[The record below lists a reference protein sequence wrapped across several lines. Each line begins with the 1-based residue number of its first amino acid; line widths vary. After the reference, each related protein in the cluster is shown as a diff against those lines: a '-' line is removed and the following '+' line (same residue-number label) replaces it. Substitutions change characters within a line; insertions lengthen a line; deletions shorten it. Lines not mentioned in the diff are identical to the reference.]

1 MEEKSA
7 VSGVSTLNGN
17 FYRTKVVDNGDGT
30 LSSTLFR
37 TDAQGNNGVP
47 IAGYAA
53 DEDGVVTVVNTT
65 NATPEE
71 QQLLADPNSP
81 LNEVRKSQTREVQ
94 SELTGGEG
102 AQTPNPDQQG
112 GSTPAS
118 PTPTNTSP
126 PPIMLKY
133 PLTIDDGQD
142 KIKFVP
148 LELVKTTLGGGE
160 VSIVS
165 PQYKKPMDE
174 DTTVF
179 IGIQG
184 SITDQNAV
192 TWGSGEL
199 NEMQKNLVNA
209 SLGVMNKG
217 AEGVN
222 EAISKAQTALNKDLT
237 SGEGKFKGLG
247 QLYFAEQAVGVGGL
261 LSRATG
267 SVVNPNLELLF
278 QAPTLRTFQFQFKMS
293 PRNKNEADE
302 VKKIIR
308 LFKRRMAAKK
318 GKDGLFLKAP
328 NVFKIQYLKGS
339 KIHPSINLIKVC
351 ALLNFAV
358 DYTPNGSYMTFGGG
372 DKGDPEASM
381 VTYNL
386 SMSFQEIEPIY
397 ETDYTQDFEYGDGEK
412 IKVTD
417 NKIGA

>member
-37 TDAQGNNGVP
+37 TDAQGNNEVP

-118 PTPTNTSP
+118 PTPNNTSP

-199 NEMQKNLVNA
+199 NPLQKAAVNKSMQFMKNPQKAVDDTVSQAQDALTDEETRGI
-209 SLGVMNKG
+209 LGDFG
-217 AEGVN
+217 R
-222 EAISKAQTALNKDLT
+222 
-237 SGEGKFKGLG
+237 
-247 QLYFAEQAVGVGGL
+247 LYLAEQGVGVGGL

>member
-30 LSSTLFR
+30 LGSTLFR
-37 TDAQGNNGVP
+37 TDAQGNNEVP

-199 NEMQKNLVNA
+199 NPLQKAAVNKSMQFMKNPQKAVDDTVSQAQDALTDEETRGI
-209 SLGVMNKG
+209 LGDFG
-217 AEGVN
+217 R
-222 EAISKAQTALNKDLT
+222 
-237 SGEGKFKGLG
+237 
-247 QLYFAEQAVGVGGL
+247 LYLAEQATGVGGL